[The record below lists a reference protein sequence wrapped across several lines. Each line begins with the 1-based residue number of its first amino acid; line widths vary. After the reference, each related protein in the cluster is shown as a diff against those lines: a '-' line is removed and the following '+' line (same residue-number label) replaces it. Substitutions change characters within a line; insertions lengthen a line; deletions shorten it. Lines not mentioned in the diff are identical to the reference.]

1 MLITIKPKKKLR
13 NNSTIHRPAP
23 PPPLDLLWRG
33 YISFSLYFEYQYDKI

>member
-13 NNSTIHRPAP
+13 NNSTIHRPA